1 VDLSEEKFQLEEIR
15 ARSEALQEA
24 LAEEYYESTAGLKA
38 ESDVSTIYRRHEG
51 VISREAIAFVQKRL
65 AAALERGKAGPGE
78 SESER
83 EDEARRLRYLL
94 EFQTDE
100 FVGSEVKSI
109 IDEILTRE
117 SALKVK
123 LGEEEIA
130 FRKLALEIANARD
143 RGRRE
148 ALERAQVAAVEELTP
163 LLAER
168 IGIENGIARS
178 MGQPSYA
185 ALWQATA
192 GIDLL
197 ELDRICQAFLA
208 RTDDMYKEAMGW
220 AVRKRLGMPLSDAR
234 RHDLLA
240 IFRGEEFDD
249 FFPKGDM
256 LGVAKRCL
264 AEMDVD
270 IAAGGNISFDL
281 EPRERK
287 SQRAFSA
294 VLEVPRRV
302 VLVLAPEGG
311 RRDWQQLLHE
321 LGHCLHYGYTA
332 PEAAYEYRRL
342 GDYSLTETFA
352 FLFQY
357 LLTDKGFLKRYLGIA
372 RPRDFLFLAYLEKLT
387 YLRRYAAKLHY
398 ELALHGGQAGV
409 EGKDALYEENLVGA
423 LKVRYPRELF
433 LYDVDRSFYAAR
445 YLRAWNME
453 ALLSKHLTHYFDEDW
468 YRNPRA
474 GTFLKKHWAIGQRF
488 RVEEMARAMGYKDLG
503 TAELEQE
510 LVKNL

>member
-1 VDLSEEKFQLEEIR
+1 MGLSEEKFQLEEIR
-15 ARSEALQEA
+15 AQSEALQEE
-24 LAEEYYESTAGLKA
+24 LAQEYYESNAGLKN
-38 ESDVSTIYRRHEG
+38 SSNVSKIYQRYQA
-51 VISREAIAFVQKRL
+51 VISKESIDFVRKRL
-65 AAALERGKAGPGE
+65 AAAQAAPHNGGGAKDQDHDDAT
-78 SESER
+78 
-83 EDEARRLRYLL
+83 RRLRYLL

-100 FVGSEVKSI
+100 FIGSEVKSI

-123 LGEEEIA
+123 IGEEEIA
-130 FRKLALEIANARD
+130 FRKLATEIANTRD
-143 RGRRE
+143 RERRA
-148 ALERAQVAAVEELTP
+148 ALEAAQVAAVEQLTP

-178 MGQPSYA
+178 MEKASYRE
-185 ALWQATA
+185 LWQSVS
-192 GIDLL
+192 GIDLE
-197 ELDRICQAFLA
+197 ELDRLAQGFLA
-208 RTDDMYKEAMGW
+208 RTEDMYKEAMGW
-220 AVRKRLGMPLSDAR
+220 VVRKRLALPLEDAR
-234 RHDLLA
+234 RHDILA

-249 FFPKGDM
+249 LFPKGEMLAVARRFLADM
-256 LGVAKRCL
+256 G
-264 AEMDVD
+264 VD
-270 IAAGGNISFDL
+270 ITAGGNVSFDL
-281 EPRERK
+281 EPREQK
-287 SQRAFSA
+287 TPRAFCA
-294 VLEVPRRV
+294 AIEVPRRV

-311 RRDWQQLLHE
+311 RRDWQKLLHE
-321 LGHCLHYGYTA
+321 VGHCLHYGYTA

-387 YLRRYAAKLHY
+387 FLRRYAAKLHY
-398 ELALHGGQAGV
+398 ELGLHSGESGV

-423 LKVRYPRELF
+423 LKIRYPRELY

-468 YRNPRA
+468 FRNPRA
-474 GTFLKKHWAIGQRF
+474 GTFLKKHWALGQRF
-488 RVEEMARAMGYKDLG
+488 RVEEMAKAMGYKELT
-503 TAELEQE
+503 TAALEEEL
-510 LVKNL
+510 LKNL